1 MIALACLGFTT
12 VTMLQATILGTAL
25 PLVIRDFGIDYDL
38 MGYLFAFWVIVS
50 AVASFALSGLTRR
63 LTVPKAFV
71 FTLANL
77 SLSTILTAIS
87 WNFTVLNI
95 ARVWG
100 ALVAPFI
107 WPLCAMLVTTYAGG
121 RLGFVTAVYSMG
133 SMHGL
138 VLSYVFLSLTAE
150 EWRLATLVT
159 GLLGLAYLCPLLVVF
174 RGCSSFSIGVGGRGV
189 ENAENHGETSGL
201 SERLRWIMIFLSL
214 GHFAAIYTWN
224 FAMSWLSTFLTRDI
238 GLSYGLIAAYMI
250 LATAVASVWELFNG
264 RYIDRASGVER
275 KLRVLYAGMVPSA
288 LLLLLTLLAP
298 SSHVAAWLVSVSLL
312 FWRSATPVLWSILGD
327 LVPPSQLSGAS
338 SAYMVAVFLSGIT
351 SSIITG
357 YLIAITGTVK
367 HAILLSSLVLL
378 LSPLSY
384 TLAARGVRPL
394 RRALEQAEQGIRSA

>member
-1 MIALACLGFTT
+1 MIALMCLGVTT
-12 VTMLQATILGTAL
+12 VTMLQGAILGTAL
-25 PLVIRDFGIDYDL
+25 PLVVRDFGIDYDL

-63 LTVPKAFV
+63 LTVVKALV

-77 SLSTILTAIS
+77 SLSNILTAIS
-87 WNFTVLNI
+87 WNLTVLNI
-95 ARVWG
+95 ARIWG

-107 WPLCAMLVTTYAGG
+107 WPLCAMLVTAYAGG

-138 VLSYVFLSLTAE
+138 VLSYVLLALASE
-150 EWRLATLVT
+150 NWRLATLVT
-159 GLLGLAYLCPLLVVF
+159 GLLGLAHLCPLLVVL
-174 RGCSSFSIGVGGRGV
+174 RSYSSFSGGAGVGGV
-189 ENAENHGETSGL
+189 ETAENRGETSGL
-201 SERLRWIMIFLSL
+201 SEHLHWIIIFLSL
-214 GHFAAIYTWN
+214 GHFAAIYSWN
-224 FAMSWLSTFLTRDI
+224 FAMSWLSTFLTRDL
-238 GLSYGLIAAYMI
+238 GLSYSLIAVYMI
-250 LATAVASVWELFNG
+250 LVTAVASVWELFNG

-298 SSHVAAWLVSVSLL
+298 SPHVAAWLVSASLL

-327 LVPPSQLSGAS
+327 LVPLSQLSRAS

-351 SSIITG
+351 SSVITG
-357 YLIAITGTVK
+357 YFIATTGTVK

-384 TLAARGVRPL
+384 TLAARGASPL
-394 RRALEQAEQGIRSA
+394 RRTLEQAEQGIRST